1 MQSGN
6 DGCKNPVVLLYF
18 CKYNLPIMPAS
29 IYSLISRKFYF
40 DDTAFINLMKRRI
53 YNVLLIASNYDSFVL
68 EGDGRI
74 DEQIFNEYVSLS
86 LRYPPQFIQVPS
98 ETEALKALKNQNID
112 LIITMLGMGKSETF
126 DSAKRIKAEYPNI
139 PIVVLT
145 SFSREVS
152 ITLAKED
159 HEAIDYVFS
168 WLGNA
173 DILLAIIK
181 LIEDRM
187 NAEHDILEIGV
198 MAILLVEDS
207 KRFYSSYLPNIYKL
221 IFKQSKAFMTEGLNE
236 HQMML
241 RMRGRPK
248 ILLATNY
255 EEAVFYYEKYKDN
268 LLGIITDTSY
278 PRNGEQDKMAGF
290 RLVEKVKRDDEF
302 MPILMQSSDL
312 SNQALAREK
321 RVGFIYKHSKTLSIE
336 LRNFVMNYFAFG
348 DFEFIDPETRQEITR
363 ASDLK
368 SLQQKIFEIPDAS
381 LEYHVYRNHVSKWLN
396 ARALF
401 PLAELFG
408 DLRPDDFKDLDE
420 IRRFIFDAIATFRLN
435 KARGIIAE
443 FNRES
448 FDEYLSFTRVGQG
461 SIGGKARGLAFLD
474 SLIKRNQLLDKW
486 PGVLVTIPRTVVL
499 GADIFDEFMEDNN
512 LYKVALADISDAE
525 ILEHFVSAR
534 LPFRLHEDLYTFISV
549 VKKPI
554 AIRSSSLLEDSYYQP
569 FAGIYSTYMVPNF
582 VDDERLTIEN
592 LSNAIKSVYA
602 SAFYRDS
609 KSYMT
614 ATSNIIDEEK
624 MAIVLQEV
632 TGSKYGDRYYPTLS
646 GVARSIN
653 FYPIAPE
660 KPEDGIANIAL
671 GLGKF
676 IVDGGLTLRFSPRY
690 PKKILQLSVPEL
702 ALRETQKHFYAL
714 DLRPGSFTPTT
725 DDSSNLLRLT
735 VADAEPDGS
744 LRNIVSTFDY
754 ETNMLREGMFGAGKR
769 IVTFS
774 NILNHNVFPL
784 AEILATLLGTGQKE
798 MSKPI
803 EIEFA
808 VELSREK
815 GKPSLFN
822 VLQIRPIVD
831 NREAIEAHL
840 EELQE
845 EDALIYAHHALG
857 NGIISDVF
865 DIVYVRPESFN
876 PAENMRTAERVG
888 VINEKFLAEKRN
900 YVLVG
905 PGRWGSSDPWLGIPV
920 KWPQIS
926 AARVIVESGL
936 EHYRIDPSQGT
947 HFFQNLTSFRVGYF
961 TINPFIKDGFYDLE
975 FLSKEK
981 AFYEDEVIRHVR
993 FEKPLVIMIDGKKNL
1008 GVVMKPG

>member
-1 MQSGN
+1 MPNS
-6 DGCKNPVVLLYF
+6 PYALLSK
-18 CKYNLPIMPAS
+18 KY
-29 IYSLISRKFYF
+29 YF
-40 DDTAFINLMKRRI
+40 DDTAFTSLMKKRI

-86 LRYPPQFIQVPS
+86 LRYPPQFIQVSS
-98 ETEALKALKNQNID
+98 EHEALVAIENQHID
-112 LIITMLGMGKSETF
+112 LIITMLSMGKSDSF
-126 DSAKRIKAEYPNI
+126 DSARRLKNMFPNI

-145 SFSREVS
+145 SFSREV
-152 ITLAKED
+152 TLTIANED
-159 HEAIDYVFS
+159 LSAIDYVFC

-181 LIEDRM
+181 LIEDKM
-187 NAEHDILEIGV
+187 NAEHDILDVGV
-198 MAILLVEDS
+198 QAILLVEDS
-207 KRFYSSYLPNIYKL
+207 IRFYSSYLPNIYKI
-221 IFKQSKAFMTEGLNE
+221 IFKQSKAFMTEGINE

-255 EEAVFYYEKYKDN
+255 EQAVEYYEKYKNN

-278 PRNGEQDKMAGF
+278 PRNGKEDPMAGV
-290 RLVEKVKRDDEF
+290 RLIEKIKRDDEF
-302 MPILMQSSDL
+302 IPLLMQSSDL
-312 SNQALAREK
+312 SNQALARE
-321 RVGFIYKHSKTLSIE
+321 RRAGFIHKLSHTLSIE
-336 LRNFVMNYFAFG
+336 LRNFIIQFFAFG
-348 DFEFIDPETRQEITR
+348 DFVFTDPETKNEVAR
-363 ASDLK
+363 AADLK
-368 SLQQKIFEIPDAS
+368 GLQQRIFEIPDSS
-381 LEYHVYRNHVSKWLN
+381 LEYHVYRNHISKWLY

-401 PLAELFG
+401 PLAELFR
-408 DLRPDDFKDLDE
+408 DLRPGDFQDLDE

-474 SLIKRNQLLDKW
+474 SMIKRNRLLDKW
-486 PGVLVTIPRTVVL
+486 PDVLVTIPRTVVL
-499 GADIFDEFMEDNN
+499 GADIFDEFMEDNS
-512 LYKVALADISDAE
+512 LYEIALSGASDEE
-525 ILEHFVSAR
+525 ILDNFIAAR

-554 AIRSSSLLEDSYYQP
+554 AVRSSSMLEDSYYQP

-582 VDDERLTIEN
+582 ANDERLTIEN

-602 SAFYRDS
+602 SAFYKDS
-609 KSYMT
+609 KAYML
-614 ATSNIIDEEK
+614 ATSNVIDEEK

-632 TGSKYGDRYYPTLS
+632 TGSQYGDRFYPTLS

-671 GLGKF
+671 GLGKY
-676 IVDGGLTLRFSPRY
+676 IVDGGLTLRFSPRF
-690 PKKILQLSVPEL
+690 PRKVLQLSTPEL

-714 DLRPGSFTPTT
+714 DLRPGSFTPAV
-725 DDSSNLLRLT
+725 DDACNLQKLSLQE
-735 VADAEPDGS
+735 AEKDGS
-744 LRNIVSTFDY
+744 LRNVASTFDY
-754 ETNMLREGMFGAGKR
+754 ESHMLREGMFGEGKR
-769 IVTFS
+769 IITFS
-774 NILNHNVFPL
+774 NILMHNVFPL
-784 AEILATLLGTGQKE
+784 AEILATVLETGQRE
-798 MSKPI
+798 MSKPV

-808 VELSREK
+808 VDLNRQN
-815 GKPSLFN
+815 GQPVVFN
-822 VLQIRPIVD
+822 LLQIRPIVD

-840 EELQE
+840 EEVKE
-845 EDALIYAHHALG
+845 EDTLIYTHSALG
-857 NGIISDVF
+857 NGIVR
-865 DIVYVRPESFN
+865 DIHDFVYVRPESFN
-876 PAENMRTAERVG
+876 PAVNKETALKVG
-888 VINEKFLAEKRN
+888 ELNDRFLAEKKN

-961 TINPFIKDGFYDLE
+961 TINPFIQDGFYDLGY
-975 FLSKEK
+975 LSAQK
-981 AFYEDEVIRHVR
+981 AVYEDEYIRHIR
-993 FEKPLVIMIDGKKNL
+993 FEHPITIMIDGKKNL
-1008 GVVMKPG
+1008 GAVLKPFVKTEGDLELTDQ

>member
-1 MQSGN
+1 MQSS
-6 DGCKNPVVLLYF
+6 PYALLA
-18 CKYNLPIMPAS
+18 K
-29 IYSLISRKFYF
+29 KFYF
-40 DDTAFINLMKRRI
+40 DDTAFINLMKKRI

-74 DEQIFNEYVSLS
+74 DEQIFIEYVSLS
-86 LRYPPQFIQVPS
+86 LRYPPQFIQVSS
-98 ETEALKALKNQNID
+98 EAEAMKVLENQNID
-112 LIITMLGMGKSETF
+112 LIITMLSMGKSENF
-126 DSAKRIKAEYPNI
+126 DSAKRIKAQYPQK

-145 SFSREVS
+145 SFSREVTL
-152 ITLAKED
+152 TLANED
-159 HEAIDYVFS
+159 LSVIDYVFC

-187 NAEHDILEIGV
+187 NAENDVKEVGV
-198 MAILLVEDS
+198 QVILLVEDS
-207 KRFYSSYLPNIYKL
+207 IRFYSSYLPNIYKI

-255 EEAVFYYEKYKDN
+255 EEAVSYYEKYKNN

-278 PRNGEQDKMAGF
+278 PRNGSEDRQAGI

-312 SNQALAREK
+312 TNSEVARSL
-321 RVGFIYKHSKTLSIE
+321 RVGFLHKQSKTLSIE
-336 LRNFVMNYFAFG
+336 LRNFIKQYFAFG
-348 DFEFIDPETRQEITR
+348 DFVFVDPDTRLEVAR
-363 ASDLK
+363 AADLK
-368 SLQQKIFEIPDAS
+368 ALQQKIFEIPDNS
-381 LEYHVYRNHVSKWLN
+381 LAYHIYRNHVSKWLY

-401 PLAELFG
+401 PLAELFR
-408 DLRPDDFKDLDE
+408 DLRPGDFSDLDE

-474 SLIKRNQLLDKW
+474 SMIKRNRLLDKW
-486 PGVLVTIPRTVVL
+486 PGVIVTIPRTVVL

-512 LYKVALADISDAE
+512 LYKIALSDLSDEE
-525 ILEHFVSAR
+525 ILDHFIAGR

-549 VKKPI
+549 VNKPI
-554 AIRSSSLLEDSYYQP
+554 AVRSSSMLEDSYYQP

-582 VDDERLTIEN
+582 VNDERMTIEN

-602 SAFYRDS
+602 SAFFRDS

-614 ATSNIIDEEK
+614 ATSNVIDEEK

-632 TGSKYGDRYYPTLS
+632 TGTQYGDRFYPTLS

-653 FYPIAPE
+653 FYPIDPE

-671 GLGKF
+671 GLGKY

-690 PKKILQLSVPEL
+690 PRKVLQLSTPEF

-714 DLRPGSFTPTT
+714 DLRPGTFMPST
-725 DDSSNLLRLT
+725 DDSSNLQRLNIR
-735 VADAEPDGS
+735 DGESDGS
-744 LRNIVSTFDY
+744 LKNIISTFDY
-754 ETNMLREGMFGAGKR
+754 ESNMLRDGMFGSGKR

-774 NILNHNVFPL
+774 NILTHNVFPL
-784 AEILATLLGTGQKE
+784 AEILATVLETGQRE
-798 MSKPI
+798 MSKPV

-808 VELSREK
+808 VDLNRPK
-815 GKPSLFN
+815 GTPALFN
-822 VLQIRPIVD
+822 LLQIRPIVD

-840 EELQE
+840 EDVVE
-845 EDALIYAHHALG
+845 EDTVIYAHHALG
-857 NGIISDVF
+857 NGIIRDVY
-865 DIVYVRPESFN
+865 DIVYIKPESFN
-876 PAENMRTAERVG
+876 PAANKETALRVG
-888 VINEKFLAEKRN
+888 KLNENFLSEKRN

-905 PGRWGSSDPWLGIPV
+905 PGRWGSNDPWLGIPV

-961 TINPFIKDGFYDLE
+961 TINPFLKDGHYDLD
-975 FLSKEK
+975 FLASQNP
-981 AFYEDEVIRHVR
+981 FYEDEVIRHIR
-993 FEKPLVIMIDGKKNL
+993 FEQPLVIMIDGKKNL
-1008 GVVMKPG
+1008 GVVMKPQIPDPIREE

>member
-1 MQSGN
+1 MTT
-6 DGCKNPVVLLYF
+6 PYALL
-18 CKYNLPIMPAS
+18 
-29 IYSLISRKFYF
+29 SRKFYF
-40 DDTAFINLMKRRI
+40 DDTAFTNLMKKRI

-86 LRYPPQFIQVPS
+86 LRYPPQFIQVAS
-98 ETEALKALKNQNID
+98 EEEAMNALQTQHID
-112 LIITMLGMGKSETF
+112 LIITMLSMGKSENF
-126 DSAKRIKAEYPNI
+126 DFARRLKEVYPNI

-145 SFSREVS
+145 SFSREV
-152 ITLAKED
+152 TLTIANED
-159 HEAIDYVFS
+159 LSAIDYVFC

-181 LIEDRM
+181 LIEDKM
-187 NAEHDILEIGV
+187 NAEHDMKEVGV
-198 MAILLVEDS
+198 QAILLVEDS
-207 KRFYSSYLPNIYKL
+207 IRFYSSYLPNIYKI
-221 IFKQSKAFMTEGLNE
+221 IFKQSKSFMTEGINE

-248 ILLATNY
+248 ILLANNY
-255 EEAVFYYEKYKDN
+255 EQAIGYYEKYKNN
-268 LLGIITDTSY
+268 LLGIITDTSF
-278 PRNGEQDKMAGF
+278 PRNGVVDPMAGI
-290 RLVEKVKRDDEF
+290 RLIEKVKREDEF
-302 MPILMQSSDL
+302 IPLLMQSSDL
-312 SNQALAREK
+312 SNQALARE
-321 RVGFIYKHSKTLSIE
+321 RRAGFIHKLSQTLSIE
-336 LRNFVMNYFAFG
+336 LRNFIIQYFAFG
-348 DFEFIDPETRQEITR
+348 DFSFIDPDTRLEVTR
-363 ASDLK
+363 AADLK
-368 SLQQKIFEIPDAS
+368 ALQQRIFEIPDNS
-381 LEYHVYRNHVSKWLN
+381 LEYHIYRNHISKWLY

-401 PLAELFG
+401 PLAELFR
-408 DLRPDDFKDLDE
+408 DLRPGDFQDLDE

-474 SLIKRNQLLDKW
+474 SMIKRNRLLNKW
-486 PGVLVTIPRTVVL
+486 PEVIVSIPRTVVL
-499 GADIFDEFMEDNN
+499 GADIFDEFMEENS
-512 LYKVALADISDAE
+512 LYEIALSGVSDEE
-525 ILEHFVSAR
+525 ILDSFVAAR

-554 AIRSSSLLEDSYYQP
+554 AIRSSSMLEDSYYQP

-582 VDDERLTIEN
+582 INDERLTIEN

-602 SAFYRDS
+602 SAYFKDS
-609 KSYMT
+609 KAYMK
-614 ATSNIIDEEK
+614 ATSNVIDEEK

-632 TGSKYGDRYYPTLS
+632 TGTPYGERFYPSLS

-671 GLGKF
+671 GLGKY

-690 PKKILQLSVPEL
+690 PRKVLQLSTPEL

-714 DLRPGSFTPTT
+714 DLRPGSFTPST
-725 DDSSNLLRLT
+725 DDACNLLKLNIPE
-735 VADAEPDGS
+735 AESDGS
-744 LRNIVSTFDY
+744 LRHAASTFDY
-754 ETNMLREGMFGAGKR
+754 DSHILREGMLSAGKR
-769 IVTFS
+769 IITFA
-774 NILNHNVFPL
+774 NILSHNIFPL
-784 AEILATLLGTGQKE
+784 ADILRTVLETGQRE
-798 MSKPI
+798 MSKPV

-808 VELSREK
+808 IDLNQPK
-815 GKPSLFN
+815 GQPALFN
-822 VLQIRPIVD
+822 LLQIRPIVD

-840 EELQE
+840 E
-845 EDALIYAHHALG
+845 DVKDKDTIIYAHSALG
-857 NGIISDVF
+857 NGIISDIHDF
-865 DIVYVRPESFN
+865 IYVKPESFN
-876 PAENMRTAERVG
+876 PATNMQAAVKVG
-888 VINEKFLAEKRN
+888 ELNDKFLAEKKN

-961 TINPFIKDGFYDLE
+961 TINPFINDGFYDVD
-975 FLSKEK
+975 FL
-981 AFYEDEVIRHVR
+981 AGQPAVYEDEMIRHIR
-993 FEKPLVIMIDGKKNL
+993 FESPILIMIDGKKNL
-1008 GVVMKPG
+1008 GVIMKPERE

>member
-1 MQSGN
+1 MNTKAMQSS
-6 DGCKNPVVLLYF
+6 PYALLA
-18 CKYNLPIMPAS
+18 K
-29 IYSLISRKFYF
+29 KFYF
-40 DDTAFINLMKRRI
+40 DDTAFINLMKKRI

-74 DEQIFNEYVSLS
+74 DEQIFIEYVSLS
-86 LRYPPQFIQVPS
+86 LRYPPQFIQVSS
-98 ETEALKALKNQNID
+98 EAEAMKVLENQNID
-112 LIITMLGMGKSETF
+112 LIITMLSMGKSENF
-126 DSAKRIKAEYPNI
+126 DSAKRIKAQYPQK

-145 SFSREVS
+145 SFSREVTL
-152 ITLAKED
+152 TLANED
-159 HEAIDYVFS
+159 LSVIDYVFC

-187 NAEHDILEIGV
+187 NAENDVKEVGV
-198 MAILLVEDS
+198 QVILLVEDS
-207 KRFYSSYLPNIYKL
+207 IRFYSSYLPNIYKI

-255 EEAVFYYEKYKDN
+255 EEAVSYYEKYKNN

-278 PRNGEQDKMAGF
+278 PRNGSEDRQAGI

-312 SNQALAREK
+312 TNSEVARSL
-321 RVGFIYKHSKTLSIE
+321 RVGFLHKQSKTLSIE
-336 LRNFVMNYFAFG
+336 LRNFIKQYFAFG
-348 DFEFIDPETRQEITR
+348 DFVFVDPDTRLEVAR
-363 ASDLK
+363 AADLK
-368 SLQQKIFEIPDAS
+368 ALQQKIFEIPDNS
-381 LEYHVYRNHVSKWLN
+381 LAYHIYRNHVSKWLY

-401 PLAELFG
+401 PLAELFR
-408 DLRPDDFKDLDE
+408 DLRPGDFGDLDE

-474 SLIKRNQLLDKW
+474 SMIKRNRLLDKW
-486 PGVLVTIPRTVVL
+486 PGVIVTIPRTVVL

-512 LYKVALADISDAE
+512 LYKIALSDLSDEE
-525 ILEHFVSAR
+525 ILDHFIAGR

-549 VKKPI
+549 VNKPI
-554 AIRSSSLLEDSYYQP
+554 AVRSSSMLEDSYYQP

-582 VDDERLTIEN
+582 VNDERMTIEN

-602 SAFYRDS
+602 SAFFRDS

-614 ATSNIIDEEK
+614 ATSNVIDEEK

-632 TGSKYGDRYYPTLS
+632 TGTQYGDRFYPTLS

-653 FYPIAPE
+653 FYPIDPE

-671 GLGKF
+671 GLGKY

-690 PKKILQLSVPEL
+690 PRKVLQLSTPEF

-714 DLRPGSFTPTT
+714 DLRPGTFMPST
-725 DDSSNLLRLT
+725 DDSSNLQRLNIR
-735 VADAEPDGS
+735 DGESDGS
-744 LRNIVSTFDY
+744 LKNIISTFDY
-754 ETNMLREGMFGAGKR
+754 ESNMLRDGMFGSGKR

-774 NILNHNVFPL
+774 NILTHNVFPL
-784 AEILATLLGTGQKE
+784 AEILATVLETGQRE
-798 MSKPI
+798 MSKPV

-808 VELSREK
+808 VDLNRPK
-815 GKPSLFN
+815 GTPALFN
-822 VLQIRPIVD
+822 LLQIRPIVD

-840 EELQE
+840 EDVVEK
-845 EDALIYAHHALG
+845 DAVIYAHHALG
-857 NGIISDVF
+857 NGIIRDVY
-865 DIVYVRPESFN
+865 DIVYIKPESFN
-876 PAENMRTAERVG
+876 PAANKETALRVG
-888 VINEKFLAEKRN
+888 KLNENFLSEKRN

-905 PGRWGSSDPWLGIPV
+905 PGRWGSNDPWLGIPV

-961 TINPFIKDGFYDLE
+961 TINPFLKDGHYDLD
-975 FLSKEK
+975 FLASQNP
-981 AFYEDEVIRHVR
+981 FYEDEVIRHIR
-993 FEKPLVIMIDGKKNL
+993 FEQPLVIMIDGKKNL
-1008 GVVMKPG
+1008 GVVMKPQIPDPIREE

>member
-1 MQSGN
+1 MQSS
-6 DGCKNPVVLLYF
+6 PYALLA
-18 CKYNLPIMPAS
+18 K
-29 IYSLISRKFYF
+29 KFYF
-40 DDTAFINLMKRRI
+40 DDTALINLMKKRI

-74 DEQIFNEYVSLS
+74 DEQIFIEYVSLS
-86 LRYPPQFIQVPS
+86 LRYPPQFIQVSS
-98 ETEALKALKNQNID
+98 EAEAMKVLENQNID
-112 LIITMLGMGKSETF
+112 LIITMLSMGKSENF
-126 DSAKRIKAEYPNI
+126 DSAKRIKAQYPQK

-145 SFSREVS
+145 SFSREVTL
-152 ITLAKED
+152 TLANED
-159 HEAIDYVFS
+159 LSVIDYVFC

-187 NAEHDILEIGV
+187 NAENDVKEVGV
-198 MAILLVEDS
+198 QVILLVEDS
-207 KRFYSSYLPNIYKL
+207 IRFYSSYLPNIYKI

-255 EEAVFYYEKYKDN
+255 EEAVSYYEKYKNN

-278 PRNGEQDKMAGF
+278 PRNGSEDRQAGI

-312 SNQALAREK
+312 TNSEVARSL
-321 RVGFIYKHSKTLSIE
+321 RVGFLHKQSKTLSIE
-336 LRNFVMNYFAFG
+336 LRNFIKQYFAFA
-348 DFEFIDPETRQEITR
+348 DFVFVDPDTRLEVAR
-363 ASDLK
+363 AADLK
-368 SLQQKIFEIPDAS
+368 ALQQKIFEIPDNS
-381 LEYHVYRNHVSKWLN
+381 LAYHIYRNHVSKWLY

-401 PLAELFG
+401 PLAELFR
-408 DLRPDDFKDLDE
+408 DLRPGDFSDLDE

-474 SLIKRNQLLDKW
+474 SMIKRNRLLDKW
-486 PGVLVTIPRTVVL
+486 PGVIVTIPRTVVL

-512 LYKVALADISDAE
+512 LYKIALSDLSDEE
-525 ILEHFVSAR
+525 ILDHFIAGR

-549 VKKPI
+549 VNKPI
-554 AIRSSSLLEDSYYQP
+554 AVRSSSMLEDSYYQP

-582 VDDERLTIEN
+582 VNDERMTIEN

-602 SAFYRDS
+602 SAFFRDS

-614 ATSNIIDEEK
+614 ATSNVIDEEK

-632 TGSKYGDRYYPTLS
+632 TGTQYGDRFYPTLS

-653 FYPIAPE
+653 FYPIDPE

-671 GLGKF
+671 GLGKY

-690 PKKILQLSVPEL
+690 PRKVLQLSTPEF

-714 DLRPGSFTPTT
+714 DLRPGTFMPST
-725 DDSSNLLRLT
+725 DDSSNLQRLNIR
-735 VADAEPDGS
+735 DGESDGS
-744 LRNIVSTFDY
+744 LKNIISTFDY
-754 ETNMLREGMFGAGKR
+754 ESNMLRDGMFGSGKR
-769 IVTFS
+769 IVSFS
-774 NILNHNVFPL
+774 NILTHNVFPL
-784 AEILATLLGTGQKE
+784 AEILATVLETGQRE
-798 MSKPI
+798 MSKPV

-808 VELSREK
+808 VDLNRPK
-815 GKPSLFN
+815 GTPALFN
-822 VLQIRPIVD
+822 LLQIRPIVD

-840 EELQE
+840 EDVVEK
-845 EDALIYAHHALG
+845 DAVIYAHHALG
-857 NGIISDVF
+857 NGIIRDVY
-865 DIVYVRPESFN
+865 DIVYVKPESFN
-876 PAENMRTAERVG
+876 PAANKETALRVG
-888 VINEKFLAEKRN
+888 KLNENFLSEKRN

-905 PGRWGSSDPWLGIPV
+905 PGRWGSNDPWLGIPV

-961 TINPFIKDGFYDLE
+961 TINPFLKDGHYDLD
-975 FLSKEK
+975 FLASQNP
-981 AFYEDEVIRHVR
+981 FYEDEVIRHIR
-993 FEKPLVIMIDGKKNL
+993 FEQPLVIMIDGKKNL
-1008 GVVMKPG
+1008 GVVMKPQIPDPIREE

>member
-1 MQSGN
+1 MQSS
-6 DGCKNPVVLLYF
+6 PYALLA
-18 CKYNLPIMPAS
+18 K
-29 IYSLISRKFYF
+29 KFYF
-40 DDTAFINLMKRRI
+40 DDTAFINLMKKRI

-74 DEQIFNEYVSLS
+74 DEQIFIEYVSLS
-86 LRYPPQFIQVPS
+86 LRYPPQFIQVSS
-98 ETEALKALKNQNID
+98 EAEAMKVLENQNID
-112 LIITMLGMGKSETF
+112 LIITMLSMGKSENF
-126 DSAKRIKAEYPNI
+126 DSAKRIKAQYPQK

-145 SFSREVS
+145 SFSREVTL
-152 ITLAKED
+152 TLANED
-159 HEAIDYVFS
+159 LSVIDYVFC

-187 NAEHDILEIGV
+187 NAENDVKEVGV
-198 MAILLVEDS
+198 QVILLVEDS
-207 KRFYSSYLPNIYKL
+207 IRFYSSYLPNIYKI

-255 EEAVFYYEKYKDN
+255 EEAVSYYEKYKNN

-278 PRNGEQDKMAGF
+278 PRNGSEDRQAGI

-312 SNQALAREK
+312 TNSEVARSL
-321 RVGFIYKHSKTLSIE
+321 RVGFLHKQSKTLSIE
-336 LRNFVMNYFAFG
+336 LRNFIKQYFAFG
-348 DFEFIDPETRQEITR
+348 DFVFVDPDTRLEVAR
-363 ASDLK
+363 AADLK
-368 SLQQKIFEIPDAS
+368 ALQQKIFEIPDNS
-381 LEYHVYRNHVSKWLN
+381 LAYHIYRNHVSKWLY

-401 PLAELFG
+401 PLAELFR
-408 DLRPDDFKDLDE
+408 DLRPGDFGDLDE

-474 SLIKRNQLLDKW
+474 SMIKRNRLLDKW
-486 PGVLVTIPRTVVL
+486 PGVIVTIPRTVVL

-512 LYKVALADISDAE
+512 LYKIALSDLSDEE
-525 ILEHFVSAR
+525 ILDHFIAGR

-549 VKKPI
+549 VNKPI
-554 AIRSSSLLEDSYYQP
+554 AVRSSSMLEDSYYQP

-582 VDDERLTIEN
+582 VNDERMTIEN

-602 SAFYRDS
+602 SAFFRDS

-614 ATSNIIDEEK
+614 ATSNVIDEEK

-632 TGSKYGDRYYPTLS
+632 TGTQYGDRFYPTLS

-653 FYPIAPE
+653 FYPIDPE

-671 GLGKF
+671 GLGKY

-690 PKKILQLSVPEL
+690 PRKVLQLSTPEF

-714 DLRPGSFTPTT
+714 DLRPGTFMPST
-725 DDSSNLLRLT
+725 DDSSNLQRLNIR
-735 VADAEPDGS
+735 DGESDGS
-744 LRNIVSTFDY
+744 LKNIISTFDY
-754 ETNMLREGMFGAGKR
+754 ESNMLRDGMFGSGKR

-774 NILNHNVFPL
+774 NILTHNVFPL
-784 AEILATLLGTGQKE
+784 AEILATVLETGQRE
-798 MSKPI
+798 MSKPV

-808 VELSREK
+808 VDLNRPK
-815 GKPSLFN
+815 GTPALFN
-822 VLQIRPIVD
+822 LLQIRPIVD

-840 EELQE
+840 EDVVEK
-845 EDALIYAHHALG
+845 DAVIYAHHALG
-857 NGIISDVF
+857 NGIIRDVY
-865 DIVYVRPESFN
+865 DIVYIKPESFN
-876 PAENMRTAERVG
+876 PAANKETALRVG
-888 VINEKFLAEKRN
+888 KLNENFLSEKRN

-905 PGRWGSSDPWLGIPV
+905 PGRWGSNDPWLGIPV

-961 TINPFIKDGFYDLE
+961 TINPFLKDGHYDLD
-975 FLSKEK
+975 FLASQNP
-981 AFYEDEVIRHVR
+981 FYEDEVIRHIR
-993 FEKPLVIMIDGKKNL
+993 FEQPLVIMIDGKKNL
-1008 GVVMKPG
+1008 GVVMKPQIPDPIREE